1 MNFIIDCHSQFYLF
15 VFELIGGRSSDCLK
29 SIADILQVP
38 RNTVVH
44 KRNMLDG
51 VQQEGEVGKLPLI
64 LLQEL
69 NQGPT

>member
-15 VFELIGGRSSDCLK
+15 VLESIRIRALDCLK
-29 SIADILQVP
+29 SIVDILQVP
-38 RNTVVH
+38 RNTGVH

-51 VQQEGEVGKLPLI
+51 VQHEGEVGKLPLI